1 MGVATLIQTTIG
13 NRLPI
18 IQGPSATLT
27 GTLAPVAATLGPG
40 AMWGAAF
47 AGGLAEMAFGASRAL
62 NFLRRRVERA
72 HLADVVSGETR
83 GRRVRRSLGRQHLF
97 DRRPRDFLPQI
108 VTTLSRQTRIA
119 RPDTL
124 IRA

>member
-62 NFLRRRVERA
+62 NFLRQEISRPTASLRSPAARFSPTNRYDTFPTDSDRA
-72 HLADVVSGETR
+72 
-83 GRRVRRSLGRQHLF
+83 
-97 DRRPRDFLPQI
+97 P
-108 VTTLSRQTRIA
+108 
-119 RPDTL
+119 
-124 IRA
+124 